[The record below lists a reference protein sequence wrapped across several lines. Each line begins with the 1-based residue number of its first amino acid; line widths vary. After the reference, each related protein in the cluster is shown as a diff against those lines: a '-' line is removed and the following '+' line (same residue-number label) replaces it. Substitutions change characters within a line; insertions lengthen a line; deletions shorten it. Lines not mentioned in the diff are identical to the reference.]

1 MKPPT
6 FENDKVRM
14 WANPSDADQ
23 HIGDPTMIQVDMD
36 HEEIY
41 ESRTYEMA
49 RTTQAIEFLKTVAQ
63 SNDVPEQVLMPVVT
77 RLMADTGF
85 KVLAKRHLC
94 TGLISAL
101 FLGTAGGTRTVLR
114 ELKDVSEDEYRDEV
128 ERFERRFP
136 AGVLADPLV
145 CTLEEWREISAAQL
159 DTETRGSQ

>member
-1 MKPPT
+1 
-6 FENDKVRM
+6 
-14 WANPSDADQ
+14 
-23 HIGDPTMIQVDMD
+23 MIQVDVG

-49 RTTQAIEFLKTVAQ
+49 HTAQAIGFLAAVAQ
-63 SNDVPEQVLMPVVT
+63 SNDVPKQVLMSVVT

-85 KVLAKRHLC
+85 KVLAKRHLG

-101 FLGTAGGTRTVLR
+101 FLGTASGTRTVLR
-114 ELKDVSEDEYRDEV
+114 ELKDVSEDVYRGEV

-136 AGVLADPLV
+136 ANVLADPLV

-159 DTETRGSQ
+159 DTETGGSQ